1 MKAKRK
7 RNDNAFKAKV
17 GLEALKEIRSIQE
30 IAQEFEVHPTQ
41 VSKWKKKLEE
51 DLSSVFEQGNKKRGQ
66 NELEK
71 ERDKLHSKI
80 GQLTIEVDWL
90 KKKSKQLGL

>member
-7 RNDNAFKAKV
+7 RHDNAFKAKV

-51 DLSSVFEQGNKKRGQ
+51 DLSSVFERGNKKRGQ